1 MIFES
6 LNPQSFF
13 YLCAL
18 YFKTRLLTGIRMKNI
33 KFISA
38 QEAVKVI
45 KSNDRVHLHSVAVT
59 PHPLI
64 EAMCERGRN
73 KEFRNVRIQHI
84 HTEGHAPYADQ
95 EFEGIFQLESFFV
108 GANVRKQTQAG
119 YADYIP
125 VFLHETQRL
134 IRENYL
140 QVNVTMIQVSEPD
153 KFGYVSLGTS
163 VDATL
168 AAVEKADTVIAIV
181 NPNVPR
187 AFGDAMIHI
196 NEIDLFVQDDSP
208 LITAE
213 PGPIGETD
221 RKIGRYVAELVE
233 DGATLQ
239 MGIGAIPNAV
249 LTMLGNHK
257 DLGVHSEM
265 FADGI
270 LPLVDKGVV
279 NGKNKKIDKGK
290 LVATFLMGSNK
301 LYEFID
307 DNPGVAMQDVKYTNR
322 VNIIAKNPKV
332 TAINSALQIDITGQV
347 CADSIGT
354 KFYSGVGGQI
364 DFLRGASLSRGG
376 KPIIAIPS
384 VTNKGISKIAPILTP
399 GAGVVSTRANIHW
412 LVTEYG
418 AVNLY
423 GRTLQDRAK
432 LIISIAHPDHQ
443 EELDKA
449 AFERFGPHFH
459 FVWDQNDTEE

>member
-1 MIFES
+1 
-6 LNPQSFF
+6 
-13 YLCAL
+13 
-18 YFKTRLLTGIRMKNI
+18 MKNI

-38 QEAVKVI
+38 SEAVKVI

-64 EAMCERGRN
+64 NAMCERGRN

-84 HTEGHAPYADQ
+84 HTEGPAPYANP

-108 GANVRKQTQAG
+108 GHNVRQQTQAG

-134 IRENYL
+134 IREGYL
-140 QVNVTMIQVSEPD
+140 KVNVAMIQVSVPD

-196 NEIDLFVQDDSP
+196 NEIDLFVEDDSE
-208 LITAE
+208 LIAAA
-213 PGPIGETD
+213 PGPIGDTD
-221 RKIGRYVAELVE
+221 RKIGKYVAELVE

-249 LTMLGNHK
+249 LSMLGNHK

-279 NGKNKKIDKGK
+279 NGKNKKVDKGK
-290 LVATFLMGSNK
+290 LVATFLMGSKN
-301 LYEFID
+301 LYDFVH
-307 DNPGVAMQDVKYTNR
+307 DNPGVAMQDVSYTNR
-322 VNIIAKNPKV
+322 VNVIAKNPKV

-364 DFLRGASLSRGG
+364 DFLRGASLSKGG
-376 KPIIAIPS
+376 KPIIAMPS
-384 VTNKGISKIAPILTP
+384 ITNKGVSKIAPILTP

-412 LVTEYG
+412 LVTEHG

-423 GRTLQDRAK
+423 GRSLQDRAK
-432 LIISIAHPDHQ
+432 LIISISHPDHQ
-443 EELDKA
+443 EELNKA

-459 FVWDQNDTEE
+459 FVWDENND

>member
-1 MIFES
+1 
-6 LNPQSFF
+6 
-13 YLCAL
+13 
-18 YFKTRLLTGIRMKNI
+18 MKNI
-33 KFISA
+33 KFITA
-38 QEAVKVI
+38 REAVKVV

-64 EAMCERGRN
+64 NALCERGRN

-84 HTEGHAPYADQ
+84 HTEGPAPYADR

-108 GANVRKQTQAG
+108 GHNVRKQTQAG

-134 IRENYL
+134 IREGVL
-140 QVNVTMIQVSEPD
+140 KVNVAMIQVSVPD
-153 KFGYVSLGTS
+153 RFGYVSLGTS

-187 AFGDAMIHI
+187 AFGDAMFHI
-196 NEIDLFVQDDSP
+196 NDIDLFVEDDSP
-208 LITAE
+208 LITKE
-213 PGPIGETD
+213 SGPISDVD
-221 RKIGRYVAELVE
+221 RKIGRFVAELVE

-249 LTMLGNHK
+249 LSMLGNHK

-270 LPLVDKGVV
+270 LPLVDKGIV
-279 NGKNKKIDKGK
+279 NGKNKVIDKGRM
-290 LVATFLMGSNK
+290 VATFLMGSK
-301 LYEFID
+301 TLYDFVD
-307 DNPGVAMQDVKYTNR
+307 NNPGVAMQDVAYTNR
-322 VNIIAKNPKV
+322 VNIIAQNPKV

-354 KFYSGVGGQI
+354 IHYSGVGGQI
-364 DFLRGASLSRGG
+364 DFLRGASLSQGG

-384 VTNKGISKIAPILTP
+384 ITTKGISKIAPILTP

-432 LIISIAHPDHQ
+432 LIISISHPEHQ
-443 EELDKA
+443 ELLDKA

-459 FVWDQNDTEE
+459 FVWDAE

>member
-1 MIFES
+1 
-6 LNPQSFF
+6 
-13 YLCAL
+13 
-18 YFKTRLLTGIRMKNI
+18 MKNI

-38 QEAVKVI
+38 AEAVRVV

-64 EAMCERGRN
+64 TALCERGRN
-73 KEFRNVRIQHI
+73 QEFRNVRIQHI
-84 HTEGHAPYADQ
+84 HTEGPAPYAEK

-108 GANVRKQTQAG
+108 GHNVRKQTQAG

-134 IRENYL
+134 IREGYL
-140 QVNVTMIQVSEPD
+140 KVNVAMIQVSVPD

-163 VDATL
+163 VDSTL
-168 AAVEKADTVIAIV
+168 AAVENADTVIAIV

-187 AFGDAMIHI
+187 ASGDAIFHI
-196 NEIDLFVQDDSP
+196 NDIDLFVEDDSP
-208 LITAE
+208 LITAA
-213 PGPIGETD
+213 PGPISDTD
-221 RKIGRYVAELVE
+221 RKIGRYVAELVD

-249 LTMLGNHK
+249 LSMLGNHK

-279 NGKNKKIDKGK
+279 NGKNKKIDKGR
-290 LVATFLMGSNK
+290 LVSTFLMGSKK
-301 LYEFID
+301 LYDFVD
-307 DNPGVAMQDVKYTNR
+307 NNPGVLMQDVKYTNR
-322 VNIIAKNPKV
+322 VNVIAKNPKV

-354 KFYSGVGGQI
+354 THYSGVGGQI

-376 KPIIAIPS
+376 KPIIAMPS
-384 VTNKGISKIAPILTP
+384 VTNKGVSKISPILLP

-412 LVTEYG
+412 LVTENG

-423 GRTLQDRAK
+423 GRAMQDRAK

-443 EELDKA
+443 EMLYKE

-459 FVWDQNDTEE
+459 FIWD

>member
-1 MIFES
+1 
-6 LNPQSFF
+6 
-13 YLCAL
+13 
-18 YFKTRLLTGIRMKNI
+18 MKNI
-33 KFISA
+33 KFISPA
-38 QEAVKVI
+38 EAVKVV

-64 EAMCERGRN
+64 KALVERGKN

-84 HTEGHAPYADQ
+84 HTEGPAPYADT
-95 EFEGIFQLESFFV
+95 ELEGIFQLESFFV
-108 GANVRKQTQAG
+108 GHNVRKQTQAG

-125 VFLHETQRL
+125 VFLQETQRL
-134 IRENYL
+134 IREGYL
-140 QVNVTMIQVSEPD
+140 KVNVAMIQVSSPD
-153 KFGYVSLGTS
+153 KHGFVSLGTS

-168 AAVEKADTVIAIV
+168 AAVENADTTIAIV

-196 NEIDLFVQDDSP
+196 NDIDLFVEDDSE
-208 LITAE
+208 LVVAA
-213 PGPIGETD
+213 PGPISETD

-249 LTMLGNHK
+249 LSMLGNHK
-257 DLGVHSEM
+257 NLGVHSEM

-279 NGKNKKIDKGK
+279 NGRNKTIDKGK
-290 LVATFLMGSNK
+290 LVATFLMGTKK
-301 LYEFID
+301 LYDFIH
-307 DNPGVAMQDVKYTNR
+307 DNPGVAMMDVEYTNK
-322 VNIIAKNPKV
+322 VSVIAQNPKV
-332 TAINSALQIDITGQV
+332 TAINSALQVDITGQV

-354 KFYSGVGGQI
+354 THYSGVGGQI
-364 DFLRGASLSRGG
+364 DFLRGASLSKGG
-376 KPIIAIPS
+376 KPILAMPS

-412 LVTEYG
+412 VVTEHG

-423 GRTLQDRAK
+423 GRSLQDRAK
-432 LIISIAHPDHQ
+432 LLISIAHPDHQ
-443 EELDKA
+443 ENLDKS

-459 FVWDQNDTEE
+459 FVWDEK

>member
-1 MIFES
+1 
-6 LNPQSFF
+6 
-13 YLCAL
+13 
-18 YFKTRLLTGIRMKNI
+18 MKNI

-38 QEAVKVI
+38 KEAVKVV

-64 EAMCERGRN
+64 QALCERGRN

-84 HTEGHAPYADQ
+84 HTEGPAPYA
-95 EFEGIFQLESFFV
+95 EPELEGIFQLESFFV
-108 GANVRKQTQAG
+108 GHNVRKQTQAG

-134 IRENYL
+134 IREGYL
-140 QVNVTMIQVSEPD
+140 KVNVAMIQVSVPD

-187 AFGDAMIHI
+187 AFGDAIFHM
-196 NEIDLFVQDDSP
+196 NDIDLFVEDDSP
-208 LITAE
+208 LITAA
-213 PGPIGETD
+213 PGPIGDVD
-221 RKIGRYVAELVE
+221 RKIGRYVAELVD

-249 LTMLGNHK
+249 LSMLGNHK

-270 LPLVDKGVV
+270 LPLVDKGVI
-279 NGKNKKIDKGK
+279 NGKNKSIDKGR
-290 LVATFLMGSNK
+290 LVATFLMGSEH
-301 LYEFID
+301 LYDFIN

-364 DFLRGASLSRGG
+364 DFLRGASLSKGG
-376 KPIIAIPS
+376 KPIIAMPS
-384 VTNKGISKIAPILTP
+384 VTNKGVSKIAPILTP

-412 LVTEYG
+412 LVTEFG

-459 FVWDQNDTEE
+459 FVWDEE

>member
-1 MIFES
+1 
-6 LNPQSFF
+6 
-13 YLCAL
+13 
-18 YFKTRLLTGIRMKNI
+18 MKNI
-33 KFISA
+33 KFITA
-38 QEAVKVI
+38 KEAVKVV
-45 KSNDRVHLHSVAVT
+45 KSNDRVHMHSVAVT

-64 EAMCERGRN
+64 QALCERGRN

-84 HTEGHAPYADQ
+84 HTEGPAPYADK

-108 GANVRKQTQAG
+108 GHNVRKQTQMG

-125 VFLHETQRL
+125 VFLQETQRL
-134 IRENYL
+134 IREGVL
-140 QVNVTMIQVSEPD
+140 KVNVAMIQVSVPD

-187 AFGDAMIHI
+187 AFGDAIFHI
-196 NEIDLFVQDDSP
+196 NDIDLFIEDDTP
-208 LITAE
+208 LIAKE
-213 PGPIGETD
+213 MGEISDID
-221 RKIGRYVAELVE
+221 RKIGRFVAELVD

-249 LTMLGNHK
+249 LSMLGNHK

-279 NGKNKKIDKGK
+279 NGKNKAIDKGK
-290 LVATFLMGSNK
+290 MVATFLMGSKN
-301 LYEFID
+301 LYDFID
-307 DNPGVAMQDVKYTNR
+307 NNPGVAMLDVAYTNR
-322 VNIIAKNPKV
+322 VAVIAQNPKV
-332 TAINSALQIDITGQV
+332 TAINSALQVDITGQV

-354 KFYSGVGGQI
+354 THYSGVGGQI
-364 DFLRGASLSRGG
+364 DFLRGASLSEGG

-384 VTNKGISKIAPILTP
+384 ITTKGISKIAPILTP

-443 EELDKA
+443 ENLDKA

-459 FVWDQNDTEE
+459 FVWDAE

>member
-1 MIFES
+1 M
-6 LNPQSFF
+6 
-13 YLCAL
+13 
-18 YFKTRLLTGIRMKNI
+18 RNI
-33 KFISA
+33 KFVTA
-38 QEAVKVI
+38 AEAVKVI

-64 EAMCERGRN
+64 NAMCERGRN

-84 HTEGHAPYADQ
+84 HTEGPAPYADK
-95 EFEGIFQLESFFV
+95 EFEGVFQVESFFI
-108 GANVRKQTQAG
+108 GHNVRKQTQAG

-134 IRENYL
+134 IREGYL
-140 QVNVTMIQVSEPD
+140 KVNVALIQVSVPD

-163 VDATL
+163 VDSTL
-168 AAVEKADTVIAIV
+168 AAVENADTVIAIV

-187 AFGDAMIHI
+187 AFGDAMFHMSD
-196 NEIDLFVQDDSP
+196 IDFFVEDDSP
-208 LITAE
+208 LFSIE
-213 PGPIGETD
+213 PGIISDTD
-221 RKIGRYVAELVE
+221 RKIGRFVAELVD

-270 LPLVDKGVV
+270 LPLVEKGVV
-279 NGKNKKIDKGK
+279 NGKNKKIDKGRM
-290 LVATFLMGSNK
+290 VATFLMGSKK
-301 LYEFID
+301 LYDFID
-307 DNPGVAMQDVKYTNR
+307 NNPGVAMQDVKYTNR

-354 KFYSGVGGQI
+354 KLYSGVGGQI

-376 KPIIAIPS
+376 KPIIAMPS
-384 VTNKGISKIAPILTP
+384 ITNKGLSKIASILTP

-412 LVTEYG
+412 FITEYG

-423 GRTLQDRAK
+423 GRSLQDRAK
-432 LIISIAHPDHQ
+432 LIISIAHPEHQ
-443 EELDKA
+443 ESLDKA

-459 FVWDQNDTEE
+459 YVWVEE

>member
-1 MIFES
+1 
-6 LNPQSFF
+6 
-13 YLCAL
+13 
-18 YFKTRLLTGIRMKNI
+18 MKNI
-33 KFISA
+33 KFISPD
-38 QEAVKVI
+38 EAVKVI

-64 EAMCERGRN
+64 RAMCERGRN
-73 KEFRNVRIQHI
+73 REFRNVRIQHI
-84 HTEGHAPYADQ
+84 HTEGDVPYANP

-134 IRENYL
+134 IREGYL
-140 QVNVTMIQVSEPD
+140 KVNVAMIQISEPD

-168 AAVEKADTVIAIV
+168 AAVEEADTVIAII

-196 NEIDLFVQDDSP
+196 NEIDIFIYDDSD
-208 LITAE
+208 LITAQPE
-213 PGPIGETD
+213 SVYKTD
-221 RKIGRYVAELVE
+221 REIGKYVAELVE

-239 MGIGAIPNAV
+239 LGIGAIPNAV
-249 LTMLGNHK
+249 LSMLGNHK

-265 FADGI
+265 FTDGI
-270 LPLVDKGVV
+270 LPLVEKGIV
-279 NGKNKKIDKGK
+279 NGKNKKIDKGRM
-290 LVATFLMGSNK
+290 VATFLMGSKK
-301 LYEFID
+301 LYDFID

-354 KFYSGVGGQI
+354 LFYSGVGGQI

-376 KPIIAIPS
+376 KPIIAMPS
-384 VTNKGISKIAPILTP
+384 VTKKGISKIAPILTP

-423 GRTLQDRAK
+423 GKSLQDRAK

-443 EELDKA
+443 EELSKA
-449 AFERFGPHFH
+449 AYERFGSHFYYM
-459 FVWDQNDTEE
+459 WDNIDN

>member
-1 MIFES
+1 
-6 LNPQSFF
+6 
-13 YLCAL
+13 
-18 YFKTRLLTGIRMKNI
+18 MKNI
-33 KFISA
+33 KFITA
-38 QEAVKVI
+38 KEAVKVV

-64 EAMCERGRN
+64 NALCERGRN

-84 HTEGHAPYADQ
+84 HTEGPAPYADR

-108 GANVRKQTQAG
+108 GHNVRKQTQAG

-125 VFLHETQRL
+125 VFLQETQRL
-134 IRENYL
+134 IREGVL
-140 QVNVTMIQVSEPD
+140 KVNVAMIQVSVPD

-163 VDATL
+163 VDPTL

-181 NPNVPR
+181 NSNVPR
-187 AFGDAMIHI
+187 AFGDAIFHI
-196 NEIDLFVQDDSP
+196 NDIDLFVEDDSP
-208 LITAE
+208 LITAA
-213 PGPIGETD
+213 PGPISDTD
-221 RKIGRYVAELVE
+221 RKIGRFVAELVD

-249 LTMLGNHK
+249 LSMLGNHK

-279 NGKNKKIDKGK
+279 NGKNKNIDRGR
-290 LVATFLMGSNK
+290 LVATFLMGSKN
-301 LYEFID
+301 LYDFVD
-307 DNPGVAMQDVKYTNR
+307 NNPGVSMLDVQYTNR
-322 VNIIAKNPKV
+322 VSIIAQNPKV

-354 KFYSGVGGQI
+354 THYSGVGGQI
-364 DFLRGASLSRGG
+364 DFLRGASLSEGG

-384 VTNKGISKIAPILTP
+384 ITYKGISKIAPILTP

-423 GRTLQDRAK
+423 GRSLQDRAK
-432 LIISIAHPDHQ
+432 LIISISHPDHQ
-443 EELDKA
+443 ENLDKA
-449 AFERFGPHFH
+449 AFERFGPHYH
-459 FVWDQNDTEE
+459 FVWDAD

>member
-1 MIFES
+1 
-6 LNPQSFF
+6 
-13 YLCAL
+13 
-18 YFKTRLLTGIRMKNI
+18 MKNI
-33 KFISA
+33 KFITA
-38 QEAVKVI
+38 KEAVKVV

-64 EAMCERGRN
+64 HAMCERGRN

-84 HTEGHAPYADQ
+84 HTEGPAPYADR

-108 GANVRKQTQAG
+108 GHNVRKQTQSG

-134 IRENYL
+134 IREGVL
-140 QVNVTMIQVSEPD
+140 KVNVAMIQVSVPD

-181 NPNVPR
+181 NQNVPR
-187 AFGDAMIHI
+187 AFGDAMIR
-196 NEIDLFVQDDSP
+196 IDDIDIFVEDDSP
-208 LITAE
+208 LIVKD
-213 PGPIGETD
+213 PGPISDVD
-221 RKIGRYVAELVE
+221 RKIGRFVAELVD

-249 LTMLGNHK
+249 LSMLGNHK

-279 NGKNKKIDKGK
+279 NGKNKAIDRGR
-290 LVATFLMGSNK
+290 LVATFLMGSKN
-301 LYEFID
+301 LYDFVD
-307 DNPGVAMQDVKYTNR
+307 NNPGVAMQDVMYTNR
-322 VNIIAKNPKV
+322 VNIIAQNPKV
-332 TAINSALQIDITGQV
+332 TAINSALQVDITGQV

-354 KFYSGVGGQI
+354 IHYSGVGGQI
-364 DFLRGASLSRGG
+364 DFLRGASLSQGG

-384 VTNKGISKIAPILTP
+384 ITNKGISKIAPILTP

-432 LIISIAHPDHQ
+432 LIISISHPDHQ
-443 EELDKA
+443 ELLDKA

-459 FVWDQNDTEE
+459 FVWDAE

>member
-1 MIFES
+1 
-6 LNPQSFF
+6 
-13 YLCAL
+13 
-18 YFKTRLLTGIRMKNI
+18 MKNI

-38 QEAVKVI
+38 KEAVKVV

-64 EAMCERGRN
+64 HALCERGRN
-73 KEFRNVRIQHI
+73 REFRNVRIQHI
-84 HTEGHAPYADQ
+84 HTEGPAPYAEP

-108 GANVRKQTQAG
+108 GGNVRKQTQSG

-134 IRENYL
+134 IREGYL
-140 QVNVTMIQVSEPD
+140 KVNVAMIQVSVPD
-153 KFGYVSLGTS
+153 KFGFVSLGTS

-168 AAVEKADTVIAIV
+168 AAVEKADTVIAII

-187 AFGDAMIHI
+187 AFGDAIFHI
-196 NEIDLFVQDDSP
+196 NDIDLFVEDDSP
-208 LITAE
+208 LITAA
-213 PGPIGETD
+213 PGPISETD
-221 RKIGRYVAELVE
+221 RKIGRYVAELVD

-249 LTMLGNHK
+249 LSMLGNHK

-279 NGKNKKIDKGK
+279 NGKNKAIDKGR
-290 LVATFLMGSNK
+290 LVATFLMGSEK
-301 LYEFID
+301 LYEFIN

-347 CADSIGT
+347 CADSIGI

-364 DFLRGASLSRGG
+364 DFLRGASLSKGG
-376 KPIIAIPS
+376 KPIIAMPS

-412 LVTEYG
+412 LVTEFG

-423 GRTLQDRAK
+423 GRSLQDRAK
-432 LIISIAHPDHQ
+432 LIISISHPDHQ

-459 FVWDQNDTEE
+459 FVWDEE

>member
-1 MIFES
+1 
-6 LNPQSFF
+6 
-13 YLCAL
+13 
-18 YFKTRLLTGIRMKNI
+18 MKNI
-33 KFISA
+33 KIVSA

-64 EAMCERGRN
+64 AAMCERGRN

-84 HTEGHAPYADQ
+84 HTEGPAPYADQ

-108 GANVRKQTQAG
+108 GHNVRKQTQAG
-119 YADYIP
+119 WADYIP

-134 IRENYL
+134 IREGYL
-140 QVNVTMIQVSEPD
+140 KVNVAMIQISTPD
-153 KFGYVSLGTS
+153 KFGYASLGTS

-168 AAVEKADTVIAIV
+168 AAVEKADTVIAII

-196 NEIDLFVQDDSP
+196 NDIDIFVEDNSE
-208 LITAE
+208 LIAKD
-213 PGPIGETD
+213 PGAISDTD

-249 LTMLGNHK
+249 LSMLGNHK

-279 NGKNKKIDKGK
+279 NGKNKAIDKGK
-290 LVATFLMGSNK
+290 MVATFLMGSK
-301 LYEFID
+301 ALYEFVN
-307 DNPGVAMQDVKYTNR
+307 DNPGVAMQDVAYTNR
-322 VNIIAKNPKV
+322 VNIIAQNPKV

-354 KFYSGVGGQI
+354 THYSGVGGQI
-364 DFLRGASLSRGG
+364 DFLRGASLSQGG

-384 VTNKGISKIAPILTP
+384 VTNKGISKISPILTP

-423 GRTLQDRAK
+423 GRSLQDRAK
-432 LIISIAHPDHQ
+432 LIISISNPDHQ
-443 EELDKA
+443 EMLDKA

-459 FVWDQNDTEE
+459 FVWDAE

>member
-1 MIFES
+1 
-6 LNPQSFF
+6 
-13 YLCAL
+13 
-18 YFKTRLLTGIRMKNI
+18 MKNI
-33 KFISA
+33 KFITPA
-38 QEAVKVI
+38 EAVKVV

-64 EAMCERGRN
+64 KALVERGKN

-84 HTEGHAPYADQ
+84 HTEGPAPYSDA
-95 EFEGIFQLESFFV
+95 ELEGIFQLESFFV
-108 GANVRKQTQAG
+108 GHNVRKQTQAG

-125 VFLHETQRL
+125 VFLQETQRL
-134 IRENYL
+134 IREGYL
-140 QVNVTMIQVSEPD
+140 KVNVAMIQVSPPD
-153 KFGYVSLGTS
+153 KHGYVSLGTS

-168 AAVEKADTVIAIV
+168 AAVEKADTTIAIV

-196 NEIDLFVQDDSP
+196 NDIDLFVQDDSE
-208 LITAE
+208 LIAAE
-213 PGPIGETD
+213 PGPISDTD

-249 LTMLGNHK
+249 LSMLGNHK
-257 DLGVHSEM
+257 NLGVHSEM

-279 NGKNKKIDKGK
+279 NGRNKKIDKGK
-290 LVATFLMGSNK
+290 MVATFLMGSKK
-301 LYEFID
+301 LYDFID
-307 DNPGVAMQDVKYTNR
+307 NNPGVAMMDVEYTNR
-322 VNIIAKNPKV
+322 VAVIARNPKV
-332 TAINSALQIDITGQV
+332 TAINSALQVDITGQV

-354 KFYSGVGGQI
+354 THYSGVGGQI
-364 DFLRGASLSRGG
+364 DFLRGASLSKGG
-376 KPIIAIPS
+376 KPILAMPS

-399 GAGVVSTRANIHW
+399 GAGVVSTRANVHW
-412 LVTEYG
+412 VVTEFG

-432 LIISIAHPDHQ
+432 LLISISHPDHQ
-443 EELDKA
+443 ETLDKN

-459 FVWDQNDTEE
+459 FVWDEE

>member
-1 MIFES
+1 
-6 LNPQSFF
+6 
-13 YLCAL
+13 
-18 YFKTRLLTGIRMKNI
+18 MKNI

-38 QEAVKVI
+38 KEAVKVV

-64 EAMCERGRN
+64 KALVERGKN

-84 HTEGHAPYADQ
+84 HTEGEVAYADK

-108 GANVRKQTQAG
+108 GHNVRKQTQAG

-125 VFLHETQRL
+125 VFLQETQRL
-134 IRENYL
+134 IREGYL
-140 QVNVTMIQVSEPD
+140 KVNVAMIQVSVPD
-153 KFGYVSLGTS
+153 KHGYVSLGTS

-168 AAVEKADTVIAIV
+168 AAVENADTVIAIV

-187 AFGDAMIHI
+187 AFGDAMIHT
-196 NEIDLFVQDDSP
+196 NDIDLFVEDDSP
-208 LITAE
+208 LYAPE
-213 PGPIGETD
+213 PGAITD
-221 RKIGRYVAELVE
+221 VDSKIGRFVAELVE

-279 NGKNKKIDKGK
+279 NGKNKKIDKGR
-290 LVATFLMGSNK
+290 LVATFLMGSKN
-301 LYEFID
+301 LYDFID
-307 DNPGVAMQDVKYTNR
+307 NNPGVSMQDVKYTNR
-322 VNIIAKNPKV
+322 VSVIAKNPKV
-332 TAINSALQIDITGQV
+332 TAINSALQVDITGQV

-354 KFYSGVGGQI
+354 IHYSGVGGQI
-364 DFLRGASLSRGG
+364 DFLRGASLSKGG
-376 KPIIAIPS
+376 KPILAMPS
-384 VTNKGISKIAPILTP
+384 ITTKGISKISPILTP

-412 LVTEYG
+412 LVTENG

-443 EELDKA
+443 ETLDKA

-459 FVWDQNDTEE
+459 FVWDAE

>member
-1 MIFES
+1 
-6 LNPQSFF
+6 
-13 YLCAL
+13 
-18 YFKTRLLTGIRMKNI
+18 MKNI
-33 KFISA
+33 KFISP
-38 QEAVKVI
+38 QEAVKVV
-45 KSNDRVHLHSVAVT
+45 KSNDRVHMHSVAVT

-64 EAMCERGRN
+64 KALVERGRN

-84 HTEGHAPYADQ
+84 HTEGPAPYADQ
-95 EFEGIFQLESFFV
+95 ELEGIFQLESFFV
-108 GANVRKQTQAG
+108 GHNVRKQTQSG

-125 VFLHETQRL
+125 VFLQETQRL
-134 IRENYL
+134 IREGYL
-140 QVNVTMIQVSEPD
+140 KVNVAMIQVSPPD
-153 KFGYVSLGTS
+153 KHGFVSLGTS

-168 AAVEKADTVIAIV
+168 AAVEHADKTIAIV
-181 NPNVPR
+181 NQNVPR

-196 NEIDLFVQDDSP
+196 NDIDIFVEDDSP
-208 LITAE
+208 LIAAD
-213 PGPIGETD
+213 PGPISDTD

-249 LTMLGNHK
+249 LSMLGNHK

-279 NGKNKKIDKGK
+279 NGRNKRIDKGK
-290 LVATFLMGSNK
+290 MVATFLMGSKN
-301 LYEFID
+301 LYDFIH

-322 VNIIAKNPKV
+322 VSVIAKNPKV
-332 TAINSALQIDITGQV
+332 TAINSALQVDITGQV

-354 KFYSGVGGQI
+354 THYSGVGGQI
-364 DFLRGASLSRGG
+364 DFLRGASLSSGG
-376 KPIIAIPS
+376 KPILAMPS
-384 VTNKGISKIAPILTP
+384 ITNKGISKIVPILTP
-399 GAGVVSTRANIHW
+399 GAGVVSTRANVHW
-412 LVTEYG
+412 VVTEFG

-432 LIISIAHPDHQ
+432 LLISIAHPDHQ
-443 EELDKA
+443 ENLDKN

-459 FVWDQNDTEE
+459 FIWDEQ

>member
-1 MIFES
+1 
-6 LNPQSFF
+6 
-13 YLCAL
+13 
-18 YFKTRLLTGIRMKNI
+18 MKNI

-38 QEAVKVI
+38 AEAVKVV

-64 EAMCERGRN
+64 KALVERGKN

-84 HTEGHAPYADQ
+84 HTEGPAPYADP
-95 EFEGIFQLESFFV
+95 ELEGIFQLESFFV
-108 GANVRKQTQAG
+108 GHNVRKQTQAG
-119 YADYIP
+119 FADYIP
-125 VFLHETQRL
+125 VFLQETQRL
-134 IRENYL
+134 IREGYL
-140 QVNVTMIQVSEPD
+140 KVNVVMIQVSTPD

-168 AAVEKADTVIAIV
+168 AAVENADTTIAIV
-181 NPNVPR
+181 NSNVPR

-196 NEIDLFVQDDSP
+196 DDIDLFVEDNSE
-208 LITAE
+208 LVIAA
-213 PGPIGETD
+213 PGPISDTD

-249 LTMLGNHK
+249 LSMLGNHK

-270 LPLVDKGVV
+270 LPLVEKGVV
-279 NGKNKKIDKGK
+279 NGKNKAIDKGK
-290 LVATFLMGSNK
+290 MVATFLMGTK
-301 LYEFID
+301 TLYDFIH
-307 DNPGVAMQDVKYTNR
+307 DNPGVAMMDVEYTNK
-322 VNIIAKNPKV
+322 VSVIAQNPKV

-347 CADSIGT
+347 CADSIGIVH
-354 KFYSGVGGQI
+354 YSGVGGQI
-364 DFLRGASLSRGG
+364 DFLRGASLSKGG
-376 KPIIAIPS
+376 KPILAMPS
-384 VTNKGISKIAPILTP
+384 ITNKGISKIAPILTP

-412 LVTEYG
+412 VVTEFG

-432 LIISIAHPDHQ
+432 LLISIAHPDHQ
-443 EELDKA
+443 ENLDKN
-449 AFERFGPHFH
+449 AFERFGSHFH
-459 FVWDQNDTEE
+459 FVWDQD